1 MYSLIFLSLIL
12 RKFELIY
19 TFLSK
24 RTKYNAIKKTTQID
38 SEIGK
43 PHVEKYVLKVDQ
55 YRLMEPRALD

>member
-1 MYSLIFLSLIL
+1 M